1 MSPHRADSFLQALAA
16 IRERLREGVFRPGE
30 RIAAT
35 ELAVSLGL
43 SPTPV
48 REALFRISGEGL
60 LEDRRGQGFFVSAL
74 TGLDI
79 ADLYRLSLAHL
90 TMAGQSERLA
100 AMGFASPIRERP
112 PECAT
117 DPVRDVELL
126 FADWI
131 VENGGQSLWTSYRSL
146 HIKLGPVRRAEPLL
160 LGNLAEEAAALRGLA
175 ERRAVPERLAALAEF
190 HARRIDLADRLA
202 PLLNRDR
209 GGGEV

>member
-1 MSPHRADSFLQALAA
+1 MSPHRADSFLLALAG

-35 ELAVSLGL
+35 ELAASLGL

-90 TMAGQSERLA
+90 TMALGSQRV
-100 AMGFASPIRERP
+100 AMGLAPPSRERP
-112 PECAT
+112 SAPAA

-131 VENGGQSLWTSYRSL
+131 QEGGGQSLWMSYRSL
-146 HIKLGPVRRAEPLL
+146 NIKLGPVRRAELL
-160 LGNLAEEAAALRGLA
+160 LLANLAEEAAELRGLA
-175 ERRAVPERLAALAEF
+175 EMSTAATRLRALQDF
-190 HARRIDLADRLA
+190 HARRIDQADQLA
-202 PLLNRDR
+202 PLLSRRRDDR
-209 GGGEV
+209 EV